1 MINTLS
7 LPRTG
12 KFADLATALL
22 YTGLS
27 FGIATSAPVEAAG
40 PAYYTAKLTAPVGED
55 RAVAGGVA
63 WTCEGDMCV
72 ANKASARPLRTS
84 EATASAPGH
93 LLGGAVQVVNQ
104 RGQEALGLW
113 GASDDASGQVR
124 VGASDSGQRTGHLR
138 PVEVSGGL

>member
-12 KFADLATALL
+12 KFAILASAVL

-27 FGIATSAPVEAAG
+27 FSVATSTPLEAAG
-40 PAYYTAKLTAPVGED
+40 PAYYTAKLTAPAGEN

-72 ANKASARPLRTS
+72 ANKASARPLRIC
-84 EATASAPGH
+84 
-93 LLGGAVQVVNQ
+93 
-104 RGQEALGLW
+104 RGLNRKFGE
-113 GASDDASGQVR
+113 
-124 VGASDSGQRTGHLR
+124 
-138 PVEVSGGL
+138 VEMFKVKGEEIAADELAKCNA